1 MDAVFIE
8 IIDEM
13 YFMSKIKGFDLL
25 WQIEQKMKYNR
36 TRPRM
41 HGNNKF

>member
-1 MDAVFIE
+1 
-8 IIDEM
+8 M

-25 WQIEQKMKYNR
+25 WHIELKMKYNR